1 MVDRMLVRPQ
11 GRIKACGQETDNTQL
26 ERVMNLA
33 EKPHQ
38 DADSTVSSVRC
49 RAPVFRIGEPFLSKF
64 IPTSRIG
71 LSMECPFYGLVFGV
85 LPAPRSFFLST
96 FFLI

>member
-1 MVDRMLVRPQ
+1 MVNRMLGRPQ

-38 DADSTVSSVRC
+38 DADSTVSSVHRQS
-49 RAPVFRIGEPFLSKF
+49 PVFRIGKPFLSMF
-64 IPTSRIG
+64 IPAFGIG

-96 FFLI
+96 FF